1 MAPPTRSRS
10 STRKPRRIRSCSRP
24 TRWSPSSTTS
34 RASIRSARRP
44 STTCTASSPAR
55 DHARSMTAIAA
66 ASRPPG
72 PTARARLAKAL
83 PYLLLVPGLLWLFV
97 FYVLPAIQMFTYS
110 ISEGSLETGFTMTF
124 SLDAYR
130 TAVTR
135 FGPQFLNSIIYG
147 GLATILC
154 LLIGFPVAYTIAFRG
169 GKRKSLILFLVIAPF
184 FTSFLIRTI
193 SWKILLGD
201 EGPLLAPLRH
211 GFGLIDANIP
221 ILGTG
226 AVIDGRFTLLNTPIA
241 QLAGLTYNF
250 LPFMILPL
258 YVALEKIDVRL
269 LEAAGDLYGNRR
281 AAFRRVTWPLA
292 LPGVFAGSLL
302 TFIPAMGDYINAEL
316 LGNPQTRM
324 IGNVIQNRLLL
335 QNDYP
340 VGSALSFILMAGI
353 LVAVAVY
360 ARALGTEQL
369 TG

>member
-1 MAPPTRSRS
+1 M
-10 STRKPRRIRSCSRP
+10 
-24 TRWSPSSTTS
+24 
-34 RASIRSARRP
+34 
-44 STTCTASSPAR
+44 TAS
-55 DHARSMTAIAA
+55 TAGA
-66 ASRPPG
+66 PTG
-72 PTARARLAKAL
+72 PTFRARFGRAVPYVLLA
-83 PYLLLVPGLLWLFV
+83 PGLLWLLI
-97 FYVLPAIQMFTYS
+97 FYVIPAIQMFTYS
-110 ISEGSLETGFTMTF
+110 VSTGTLETGFTMTF
-124 SLDAYR
+124 SGDAYA
-130 TAVTR
+130 TA
-135 FGPQFLNSIIYG
+135 FGQFGKQFLNSLLFG
-147 GLATILC
+147 GLATILT
-154 LLIGFPVAYTIAFRG
+154 LAIGFPVAYTIAFRG
-169 GKRKSLILFLVIAPF
+169 GRYKNLILFLVIAPF

-221 ILGTG
+221 LLGHAG
-226 AVIDGRFTLLNTPIA
+226 VIDGRFSILNTPIA

-269 LEAAGDLYGNRR
+269 LEAAEDLYANRA
-281 AAFRRVTWPLA
+281 AAFRRVTLPLA

-316 LGNPQTRM
+316 LGNPGTRM

-360 ARALGTEQL
+360 ARVLGTEQL

>member
-1 MAPPTRSRS
+1 
-10 STRKPRRIRSCSRP
+10 
-24 TRWSPSSTTS
+24 
-34 RASIRSARRP
+34 
-44 STTCTASSPAR
+44 
-55 DHARSMTAIAA
+55 MTAL
-66 ASRPPG
+66 
-72 PTARARLAKAL
+72 TARAPTGPTIRARFRGAVPYVLLA
-83 PYLLLVPGLLWLFV
+83 PGLLWLV
-97 FYVLPAIQMFTYS
+97 LFYVIPAVQMFTYS
-110 ISEGSLETGFTMTF
+110 ISKGTLETGFEMT
-124 SLDAYR
+124 LTADAYA
-130 TAVTR
+130 TALDR
-135 FGPQFLNSIIYG
+135 FGRQFLNSLIYG
-147 GLATILC
+147 GLATILT
-154 LLIGFPVAYTIAFRG
+154 LAIGFPVAYTIAFPG
-169 GKRKSLILFLVIAPF
+169 GRYKNLILFLVIAPF

-221 ILGTG
+221 LLGHG
-226 AVIDGRFTLLNTPIA
+226 ALIDGQFSILNTPVS
-241 QLAGLTYNF
+241 QVAGLTYNF

-258 YVALEKIDVRL
+258 YVALEKIDPRL
-269 LEAAGDLYGNRR
+269 IEVAADLYANRS
-281 AAFRRVTWPLA
+281 AAFRRVTLPLA

-316 LGNPQTRM
+316 LGNPSTRM

-360 ARALGTEQL
+360 ARLLGTEQL